1 MIDCKPVFTV
11 DNAFKFGCGRF
22 RQEEHLLE
30 RCAEEVTRIGRSP
43 LLVCTDI
50 SAGIA
55 LDKIRKSLTDA
66 GIPLR
71 VLQYN
76 GYCDWEA
83 AKKLVEQGMTD
94 GIDVLLGCG
103 GGVILDFA
111 KCMADMTRLPL
122 ISMPTSSATCCAYT
136 PMSVCYDRNGKS
148 VGSPKYTWSIA
159 AVLVDMTVMSEQPP
173 RLLVSGVCD
182 AMAKKIEIEQR
193 LPDHSAADADAGFA
207 LCYELA
213 KYIYAELDR
222 KLEPAYQ
229 DVVAHRVTKTLQDV
243 VYFSIVGAGLIAGL
257 ANGSRQ
263 TAAAHKFYLYVRTA
277 FTKEAGSFLHGELVA
292 IGNVA
297 QLIFNGERE
306 EGVKF
311 QARLRSLHLPGSLHD
326 LGFPVPENTLDD
338 CTAFICA
345 SSAMKGASPED
356 CRRLRDAL
364 EFIICR

>member
-1 MIDCKPVFTV
+1 M
-11 DNAFKFGCGRF
+11 
-22 RQEEHLLE
+22 
-30 RCAEEVTRIGRSP
+30 
-43 LLVCTDI
+43 
-50 SAGIA
+50 
-55 LDKIRKSLTDA
+55 
-66 GIPLR
+66 
-71 VLQYN
+71 
-76 GYCDWEA
+76 
-83 AKKLVEQGMTD
+83 
-94 GIDVLLGCG
+94 
-103 GGVILDFA
+103 
-111 KCMADMTRLPL
+111 
-122 ISMPTSSATCCAYT
+122 
-136 PMSVCYDRNGKS
+136 
-148 VGSPKYTWSIA
+148 
-159 AVLVDMTVMSEQPP
+159 LVDMTVMSQQPA

-229 DVVAHRVTKTLQDV
+229 DVLTHRVTKTLQDV
-243 VYFSIVGAGLIAGL
+243 VYFSIVGAGLISGL

-277 FTKEAGSFLHGELVA
+277 FTKEAESFLHGELVA

-306 EGVKF
+306 AGEKF
-311 QARLRSLHLPGSLHD
+311 QARLRSLHLPGSLRD

-345 SSAMKGASPED
+345 SSAMKGASEAD